1 MVPPRMT
8 VTFNFQVKLVLVK
21 LLFKILS
28 IEELELML

>member
-1 MVPPRMT
+1 MT
-8 VTFNFQVKLVLVK
+8 VTFNLQVKLVLVK

>member
-1 MVPPRMT
+1 MT